1 MFLIVGDE
9 SMAVGTQGL
18 KVAGVIVVMIAVQM
32 MHVQLAY
39 VLRYEAAQ
47 FTNLPFVLTIGVMF
61 LVIFPAIPCSS
72 LWAPVTICLSTSP
85 SFF

>member
-1 MFLIVGDE
+1 MAKEIVTTKLGETVTVFTGRDAIE
-9 SMAVGTQGL
+9 HIL
-18 KVAGVIVVMIAVQM
+18 KI
-32 MHVQLAY
+32 
-39 VLRYEAAQ
+39 
-47 FTNLPFVLTIGVMF
+47 TIGVMF